1 MTAALTC
8 LIAWSAGVAMAE
20 VVLPGSPGA
29 GVAALVGAALAA
41 PMVLAVRPAVIALA
55 VAAALLGVARAEVPA
70 GDPTAAA
77 RAPALAG
84 LHAVVV
90 GRVADDPRLL
100 AGAEEVLVAPDTV
113 ATSSGR
119 VTPAGSIVAFVKGA
133 PDVGID
139 DLVRVMGRIDLPRDT
154 PTFDRRAYTA
164 QKGAYVEIRSATLSV
179 VSRAGGVRALPG
191 WLRNQYRSAI
201 TALIPPPH
209 ADVLVGIVLGIRT
222 GIPKQLQQDL
232 IATGLV
238 HLLVLS
244 GLKVAVF
251 ARMVTGTLSPVL
263 GRSATLPAAA
273 VIVLYALA
281 GGATP
286 AATRAAAMGALALV
300 AERLGRPTH
309 LWTSFAATAAA
320 MLAWHPELAWDVGF
334 QLSFLGTAA
343 IVLLTPGIERRL
355 AWLPRWV
362 REPFAVT
369 LAAQVGTVPLM
380 ATDFRVLSP
389 VAPIAN
395 AAVLPLLPV
404 MVGAGL
410 LVAALAALPAI
421 GRMIALPLTGLLVY
435 LEQVASLLARVP
447 AAAVSVPAFPPG
459 SGVAYYAALGG
470 AIVAARSQGPLRG
483 AAIAAGV
490 LVPLA
495 VGGAELA
502 AWARPAS
509 AAAVLAVGQG
519 QAVLL
524 SGPDGYVLIDGGQSP
539 SKLADELGAR
549 LPPWQRSLVALVITG
564 PGSGHVGGLAGLA
577 YAAGTV
583 LVPDGNPAGTAWRSV
598 ALAEATRGASIRAA
612 HAGESW
618 RLAGLRLDVLGPEPD
633 APAPGQVALRVT
645 GPDGGS
651 FCDLA
656 DLDPDGQELVASRLT
671 GTCDAVLVPNGGR
684 SAPAPDFVA
693 VARPRQYL
701 VSDTGGQLARSLPR
715 GRLARTSEEG
725 DVVVSL

>member
-8 LIAWSAGVAMAE
+8 LLAWSAGVAMAA

-29 GVAALVGAALAA
+29 GAVALIGAALAA
-41 PMVLAVRPAVIALA
+41 PAVLAVRPAAIALA

-70 GDPTAAA
+70 GDPTAAS
-77 RAPALAG
+77 RAPALVG
-84 LHAVVV
+84 LHAVVE
-90 GRVADDPRLL
+90 GRLADDPRLL
-100 AGAEEVLVAPDTV
+100 AGAEELLVAPDTV
-113 ATSSGR
+113 AT
-119 VTPAGSIVAFVKGA
+119 PAGLVAPAGGVVAFVKGA
-133 PDVGID
+133 PAVGID
-139 DLVRVMGRIDLPRDT
+139 DLVQVAGRLDLPRDT

-164 QKGAYVEIRSATLSV
+164 QKGAYLEMRSASLSV
-179 VSRAGGVRALPG
+179 VSRADGVRALPG
-191 WLRNQYRSAI
+191 WIRDRYRSAI
-201 TALIPPPH
+201 ATLVPPPH
-209 ADVLVGIVLGIRT
+209 ADVLVGVVLGIRA
-222 GIPKQLQQDL
+222 GIPHHLQQDL

-251 ARMVTGTLSPVL
+251 ARLVTGMLSPIL

-273 VIVLYALA
+273 LIVVYALA

-286 AATRAAAMGALALV
+286 AATRAAAMGGLALV
-300 AERLGRPTH
+300 AARLGRPTH
-309 LWTSFAATAAA
+309 LWTSLAATAAG

-334 QLSFLGTAA
+334 QLSFFGTAA
-343 IVLLTPGIERRL
+343 IVLLTPGIEGRL
-355 AWLPRWV
+355 GWLPGWL

-380 ATDFRVLSP
+380 ATDFHVLSP

-410 LVAALAALPAI
+410 FVAPLAALPVV
-421 GRMIALPLTGLLVY
+421 GRVVALPLTGLLVY
-435 LEQVASLLARVP
+435 LEQVASVLARAP

-470 AIVAARSQGPLRG
+470 AITAARTHGRLRG

-490 LVPLA
+490 VVPLA

-502 AWARPAS
+502 AWARPEPTAT
-509 AAAVLAVGQG
+509 VLAVGQG

-524 SGPDGYVLIDGGQSP
+524 TGPGGYVLVDGGASP
-539 SKLADELGAR
+539 SRLADDLGAH
-549 LPPWQRSLVALVITG
+549 LPPWQRSLTALVITG
-564 PGSGHVGGLAGLA
+564 PGSGHVGGLAGLS
-577 YAAGTV
+577 YRAGTV

-598 ALAEATRGASIRAA
+598 ALAEATRGAAIRPV
-612 HAGESW
+612 HAGQSW
-618 RLAGLRLDVLGPEPD
+618 RLAGLRLDVLAPEPN

-645 GPDGGS
+645 GPDGSS

-656 DLDPDGQELVASRLT
+656 DLDPDGQAQATTRLT
-671 GTCDAVLVPNGGR
+671 GACDALLVPDGGR
-684 SAPAPDFVA
+684 SSLVPDFVGA
-693 VARPRQYL
+693 AHPHRYL
-701 VSDTGGQLARSLPR
+701 VSDTGGQIARGLPR
-715 GRLARTSEEG
+715 GTLARTSEEG
-725 DVVVSL
+725 DIVVPL